1 MTFCPHRYFLYFG
14 GCRRCYPFYRSM
26 QDIFKDLQTKFSKLL
41 IRIFLVI
48 LIMCPEPPEAY
59 ERAFCIVA
67 VP

>member
-1 MTFCPHRYFLYFG
+1 
-14 GCRRCYPFYRSM
+14 M